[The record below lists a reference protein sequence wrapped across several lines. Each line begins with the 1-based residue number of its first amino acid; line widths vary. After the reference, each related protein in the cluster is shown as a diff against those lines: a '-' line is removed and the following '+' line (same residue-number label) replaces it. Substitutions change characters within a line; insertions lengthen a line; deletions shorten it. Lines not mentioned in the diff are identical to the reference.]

1 MKVAGSYIPRLV
13 YFGKGLVKTYI
24 ETTPS
29 ECERRYCS
37 DAASSQGSPRIAGN
51 HQSQE
56 RSGFLSHSRRD
67 QSCQYRDF
75 RLLSSRT
82 LKKKFMLFSVIKFLF
97 ICYDSTKKNN
107 TLKPNRVPKEE
118 SSSIPH
124 NPPPRSTTMLRRSR
138 CQSLDSWEVTDNIY
152 RNSPCQD
159 TGERESCSYIV
170 TYQMHFMSK
179 HSKMDAEE
187 IASHWVLLTTEPWGA
202 RGWGVICVQ
211 ELGFGEV
218 VCVPRSGC
226 WKSCSMWEPAELLQ
240 QDKKR

>member
-24 ETTPS
+24 ERTPS

-97 ICYDSTKKNN
+97 ICYDSTKKTN
-107 TLKPNRVPKEE
+107 TLKPNRECLKK
-118 SSSIPH
+118 
-124 NPPPRSTTMLRRSR
+124 NPPPFPTTHPRGEIHHHVE
-138 CQSLDSWEVTDNIY
+138 EVTLSI
-152 RNSPCQD
+152 
-159 TGERESCSYIV
+159 
-170 TYQMHFMSK
+170 
-179 HSKMDAEE
+179 
-187 IASHWVLLTTEPWGA
+187 
-202 RGWGVICVQ
+202 
-211 ELGFGEV
+211 
-218 VCVPRSGC
+218 PR
-226 WKSCSMWEPAELLQ
+226 
-240 QDKKR
+240 